1 MSSSSS
7 PPAPDWEPENGST
20 QIPRRHALRGLLSVA
35 AGCVAGCRLPKRRD
49 PDLTVSLPSRHS
61 VLSDQLV
68 IQSDFRLQYDH
79 PLIKDLLELK
89 REVSSTL
96 QLEFTGAP
104 VVIYL
109 FENEQKYVDY
119 LGSTWPS
126 LPYRRAYFFGNPH
139 ELAVYTFWGDNVQED
154 LRHEFTHGL
163 LNSTLQNLPLW
174 LDEGLA
180 EYFEVPGQPG
190 TVKPIVVQR
199 LGQALSN
206 QWRPDM
212 TQLEALT
219 DVTMMTQS
227 NYEEAW
233 AWVHFLLHSELD
245 QREVLLSY
253 LQTLR
258 QPRFPGPLSRRLD
271 SLGINAS
278 DRFAGHIATLSSFG
292 TRTALVPE

>member
-1 MSSSSS
+1 MS
-7 PPAPDWEPENGST
+7 
-20 QIPRRHALRGLLSVA
+20 RRRVLRQLLSVV
-35 AGCVAGCRLPKRRD
+35 AGCAAGCRLPGRRD
-49 PDLTVSLPSRHS
+49 PDLLVSLPSRHS

-79 PLIKDLLELK
+79 PLIKDLLALK

-96 QLEFTGAP
+96 ALEFNGPP
-104 VVIYL
+104 VVVYL

-119 LGSTWPS
+119 LVSTWPS
-126 LPYRRAYFFGNPH
+126 LPYRRAYFFGNSH
-139 ELAVYTFWGDNVQED
+139 ELAVYTFWGENVQED

-163 LNSTLQNLPLW
+163 LNSALQNLPLW

-190 TVKPIVVQR
+190 TAKPAVVQR

-206 QWRPDM
+206 GWQPDM
-212 TQLEALT
+212 AQLEALA
-219 DVTMMTQS
+219 DVTTMTQS

-233 AWVHFLLHSELD
+233 AWVHFLLHSQSA
-245 QREVLLSY
+245 QRDVLLSY
-253 LQTLR
+253 LQSLR
-258 QPRFPGPLSRRLD
+258 QSRFPGPLSQHLK

-278 DRFAGHIATLSSFG
+278 DRFAGHVATLSSFG

>member
-1 MSSSSS
+1 
-7 PPAPDWEPENGST
+7 
-20 QIPRRHALRGLLSVA
+20 
-35 AGCVAGCRLPKRRD
+35 
-49 PDLTVSLPSRHS
+49 

-96 QLEFTGAP
+96 QLEFNGAP

-253 LQTLR
+253 LQALR